1 MKYELNLDRLTE
13 NGPKW
18 YLYGWTKWPR
28 RRARRGTSGWRIHRP
43 HHLRLQGRDARE
55 VQAVLEPGQDPVLDG
70 LGCPG
75 RHREAGGLLRGA
87 ARRGQRRKQP
97 RRFGHRDQPRALD
110 DRRNR
115 LLRPVI
121 GQREPPAHAFL
132 INRNKIG
139 SMALAGESLFVLEM
153 QPASYAIL
161 AANEAEKAARIKVVD
176 YRMIGATARRGAA
189 VTGLTKKAAR
199 P

>member
-70 LGCPG
+70 LGCPA
-75 RHREAGGLLRGA
+75 RHRQAGGLLRGA
-87 ARRGQRRKQP
+87 ARPGQRRKHPP
-97 RRFGHRDQPRALD
+97 RVGHPDH
-110 DRRNR
+110 
-115 LLRPVI
+115 
-121 GQREPPAHAFL
+121 PPALPDRPHRPL
-132 INRNKIG
+132 PPRTPPP
-139 SMALAGESLFVLEM
+139 
-153 QPASYAIL
+153 QPPPPPSPL
-161 AANEAEKAARIKVVD
+161 
-176 YRMIGATARRGAA
+176 
-189 VTGLTKKAAR
+189 
-199 P
+199 PPHP